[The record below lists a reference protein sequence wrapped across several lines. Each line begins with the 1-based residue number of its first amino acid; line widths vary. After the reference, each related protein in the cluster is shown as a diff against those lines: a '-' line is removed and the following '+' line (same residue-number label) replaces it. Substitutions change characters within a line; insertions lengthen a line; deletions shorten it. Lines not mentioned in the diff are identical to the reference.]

1 VRFQQVGFWRADE
14 GEEVIK
20 VETESSQNFLYAEVG

>member
-1 VRFQQVGFWRADE
+1 VGFWRGDE

-20 VETESSQNFLYAEVG
+20 VETESSQKFLCVEA